1 MEVSEVM
8 TLPLASTTE
17 TDGWVAKAVPSATP
31 PTGWVV
37 TMSLEAVPEVIV
49 SAWVPDVSPVA
60 AAVIVGLPDLVS
72 P

>member
-37 TMSLEAVPEVIV
+37 TMSLEAAPAMTDTALVVV
-49 SAWVPDVSPVA
+49 DVSMPSVA
-60 AAVIVGLPDLVS
+60 DS
-72 P
+72 T

>member
-1 MEVSEVM
+1 MARTTLEVSEVM

-37 TMSLEAVPEVIV
+37 TMSLEAAPAMTDTALVVV
-49 SAWVPDVSPVA
+49 DVSMPSVA
-60 AAVIVGLPDLVS
+60 DS
-72 P
+72 T